1 MTRVSVRPG
10 LAIARLG
17 LAQPLAIA
25 RPGLAQPL
33 AIAHVSDFVSSL
45 VLPFLS
51 AFCLSSPRLLPP
63 SPPPPPPPLP
73 PRPFPSSPLPPP
85 QGASLCPSSRPLPR
99 GRAPKR
105 SAGSSLKREDA
116 PLTHLR

>member
-25 RPGLAQPL
+25 
-33 AIAHVSDFVSSL
+33 HVSDFVSSH

-51 AFCLSSPRLLPP
+51 PFCLSSPRLLAP
-63 SPPPPPPPLP
+63 SPPPPFPLFPLAPSP
-73 PRPFPSSPLPPP
+73 PRPFPPLKALPFAPLQDPSLEEGPQRGAQVPPSKGRMHPLPTLNEVSHIDP
-85 QGASLCPSSRPLPR
+85 
-99 GRAPKR
+99 
-105 SAGSSLKREDA
+105 
-116 PLTHLR
+116 